1 MKYMR
6 YATIIIGIILLLSSC
21 FNGKIEEE
29 YTTETMLS
37 TGIDDEYTIET
48 MFSEELR
55 RDTTVEVSDK
65 VLFDQL
71 IITDDTAEML
81 AERISDYLV
90 NDTHPFE
97 DFDDI
102 KKISDVT
109 GFIAMPF
116 YNEKIPKIKNINPA
130 LDSLDDEA
138 ISQRYNEMNTERQMR
153 NKYYIDDLYIEIAE
167 LFGNENPALFEIGE
181 SINAENLSLY
191 VDYKFGI
198 IYDYGDCP
206 RFSGIPQVISYEKT
220 NDGYECEAKVMPH
233 LSEVTIEN
241 YREIEDTLPT
251 FRYKFKYVDVGLIL
265 VYKKTIE

>member
-6 YATIIIGIILLLSSC
+6 YLFTAIIIGIILLLSSC
-21 FNGKIEEE
+21 FNGEIEE
-29 YTTETMLS
+29 
-37 TGIDDEYTIET
+37 EYTIET

-55 RDTTVEVSDK
+55 RATTVEVSDK

-181 SINAENLSLY
+181 SINAQNLSQY
-191 VDYKFGI
+191 PN
-198 IYDYGDCP
+198 GDTP
-206 RFSGIPQVISYEKT
+206 FLGKGAFALRH
-220 NDGYECEAKVMPH
+220 EA
-233 LSEVTIEN
+233 LETQ
-241 YREIEDTLPT
+241 R
-251 FRYKFKYVDVGLIL
+251 
-265 VYKKTIE
+265 

>member
-6 YATIIIGIILLLSSC
+6 YLFTAIIIVIILLLSSC
-21 FNGKIEEE
+21 INGEIDEEFTNGEIEE
-29 YTTETMLS
+29 
-37 TGIDDEYTIET
+37 EYTIET

-55 RDTTVEVSDK
+55 RATTVEVSDK

-130 LDSLDDEA
+130 LVSL
-138 ISQRYNEMNTERQMR
+138 MTERSHR
-153 NKYYIDDLYIEIAE
+153 
-167 LFGNENPALFEIGE
+167 
-181 SINAENLSLY
+181 
-191 VDYKFGI
+191 
-198 IYDYGDCP
+198 
-206 RFSGIPQVISYEKT
+206 
-220 NDGYECEAKVMPH
+220 
-233 LSEVTIEN
+233 
-241 YREIEDTLPT
+241 DTM
-251 FRYKFKYVDVGLIL
+251 K
-265 VYKKTIE
+265 